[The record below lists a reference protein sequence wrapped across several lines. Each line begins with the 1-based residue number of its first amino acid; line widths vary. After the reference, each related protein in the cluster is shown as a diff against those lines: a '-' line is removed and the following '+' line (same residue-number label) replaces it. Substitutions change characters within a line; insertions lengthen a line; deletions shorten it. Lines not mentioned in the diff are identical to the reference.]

1 MVIIAFFGFCLIE
14 IDVELSALSNET
26 NPNLSRLED
35 HEVSAKYRA
44 ESISSLSDPKRSTID
59 LNLLPKDSALNSASN
74 HI

>member
-1 MVIIAFFGFCLIE
+1 MIIAFFGFCLIE

-26 NPNLSRLED
+26 NPNLLRLED
-35 HEVSAKYRA
+35 REVSAKYRA
-44 ESISSLSDPKRSTID
+44 ESISSLNDPKRSTID